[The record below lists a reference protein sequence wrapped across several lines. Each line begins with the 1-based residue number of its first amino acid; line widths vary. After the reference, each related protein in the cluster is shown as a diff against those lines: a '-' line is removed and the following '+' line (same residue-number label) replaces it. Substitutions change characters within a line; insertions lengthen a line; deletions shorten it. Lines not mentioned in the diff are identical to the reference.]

1 MTTGEL
7 LALATEV
14 GYLLA
19 LATGMGELLALA
31 TGMGELLALATGVD
45 VLLAL
50 ARSGSTSV
58 CFNDLFAGT
67 GQHHLNKLLEVDPAV
82 LVPVS
87 FREHQRELP
96 EE

>member
-14 GYLLA
+14 RYLLA

-31 TGMGELLALATGVD
+31 TGVGELLALA
-45 VLLAL
+45 
-50 ARSGSTSV
+50 RSRSASV
-58 CFNDLFAGT
+58 CFYDLFAGT
-67 GQHHLNKLLEVDPAV
+67 GQHHLNKLLEVNPAV

>member
-7 LALATEV
+7 LSLATEV

-19 LATGMGELLALA
+19 LATGMGE
-31 TGMGELLALATGVD
+31 
-45 VLLAL
+45 LLAL

-87 FREHQRELP
+87 FREHQRKLP
-96 EE
+96 ER